1 MASLYKKASGIY
13 YLSVKFQGKRMTR
26 SLGTRFIKTASDLA
40 PDMEKTILLSLLGAN
55 GEEAKKEL
63 SFKQCVEL
71 YLSEDHNW
79 KPITRQRYRYL
90 MNNYMANGLPDNPT
104 TLAMTIRTVNACNR
118 WSKKKRYIKSYTY
131 LKGGSNF
138 EMRTRVLSEHELALL
153 FTAIKDKQFRDFV
166 QLAYCTGARSGEIR
180 CIPRENIKNGHI
192 VVNGK
197 TGERMVKLNSQAQ
210 VIIKQQD
217 ILWSYSKDFV
227 SHKFKK
233 EVRRLGIKDA
243 RFHDLRRTFGLNL
256 IKQGMSIY
264 KVSKLLGHSSVRTT
278 EQHYAP
284 LLTVEIEDFI
294 L

>member
-1 MASLYKKASGIY
+1 MILCSASA
-13 YLSVKFQGKRMTR
+13 
-26 SLGTRFIKTASDLA
+26 LA

-166 QLAYCTGARSGEIR
+166 QLAYCTGAREWRNTVYTEGKHQEWIHSGQR
-180 CIPRENIKNGHI
+180 
-192 VVNGK
+192 
-197 TGERMVKLNSQAQ
+197 
-210 VIIKQQD
+210 
-217 ILWSYSKDFV
+217 
-227 SHKFKK
+227 
-233 EVRRLGIKDA
+233 
-243 RFHDLRRTFGLNL
+243 
-256 IKQGMSIY
+256 
-264 KVSKLLGHSSVRTT
+264 
-278 EQHYAP
+278 
-284 LLTVEIEDFI
+284 
-294 L
+294 